1 MAKTHARAHNLA
13 HTTQANPDQVR
24 SKELGELQA
33 TASSMNL
40 DIQVAKA
47 TSLQYQA
54 VLEECK
60 AVLNEWRHMV
70 RKAQGVLAFVAIVC
84 LHMAIICVTIYHLHR
99 RRQLWKIF
107 RRLRR

>member
-1 MAKTHARAHNLA
+1 MAKTHTRTHNLA

-40 DIQVAKA
+40 DIQLAKA

-70 RKAQGVLAFVAIVC
+70 RKALGVRALVAIICVRV
-84 LHMAIICVTIYHLHR
+84 AIICVTINHLHR
-99 RRQLWKIF
+99 RRQLRNMF
-107 RRLRR
+107 RRLLR